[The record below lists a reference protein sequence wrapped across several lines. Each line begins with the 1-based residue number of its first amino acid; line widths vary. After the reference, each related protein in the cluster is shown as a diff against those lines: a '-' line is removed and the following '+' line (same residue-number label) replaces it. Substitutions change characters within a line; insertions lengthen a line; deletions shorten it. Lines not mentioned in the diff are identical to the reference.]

1 MREGKRGNAAE
12 HGWAEH
18 GMPLCVRRTC
28 FVALPLSALIEDAQP
43 VQHSGPDGAAST
55 FTLASPFPLA
65 PHPVLPQEDDATK
78 PISQRYQCVA
88 QGPAWGT
95 SNPFTPSVY
104 EILRPS
110 WTGAR
115 TRAAFNEFFE
125 TKAHTYVPSSSVGV
139 EGCALACL
147 EGRGFVGTCE
157 QGGFSVQRWI
167 CMDLAAFSRR
177 CCWDRVWRC
186 AELGL
191 AWSHP

>member
-1 MREGKRGNAAE
+1 M
-12 HGWAEH
+12 
-18 GMPLCVRRTC
+18 
-28 FVALPLSALIEDAQP
+28 
-43 VQHSGPDGAAST
+43 QHSGPDGAANT
-55 FTLASPFPLA
+55 FTLASPLPLA

-125 TKAHTYVPSSSVGV
+125 TKAHTYVPSSSVSV
-139 EGCALACL
+139 EGC
-147 EGRGFVGTCE
+147 GRV
-157 QGGFSVQRWI
+157 
-167 CMDLAAFSRR
+167 
-177 CCWDRVWRC
+177 
-186 AELGL
+186 
-191 AWSHP
+191 